1 MNEKIKWITFA
12 LAIFLTMDIQAQ
24 FCTSNDRFTEIDYF
38 SSSQIDSATNVIYGT
53 AIDYQG
59 NSTYLELDIY
69 FPKGSFDTLA
79 LRPFVLM
86 IHGGGFVAGDK
97 DDRKTECITLAQRG
111 YVAATIN
118 YRLGWNTGLQKIQAI
133 YRAHQDAHASLRYLV
148 ANYNAYGIDT
158 NWMFIGGSSAGSIT
172 ANNAIYTSQ
181 SEWNVIYPGIENLL
195 GSLDTSGNIYTNS
208 FDIKGMFNNW
218 GAVPI
223 NSMQPNEMVPQIA
236 FHGELDPTID
246 IDTATSLIGSRSIHY
261 ALISNGICS
270 DITIDTVGLHGIFTN
285 QAGAIFRASK
295 ASCFFRSVFCN
306 DCQDVYTT
314 DSIPA
319 NCSST
324 VGLGETIILD
334 KILAYPNPV
343 QEVLTIE
350 GVPKNTFVT
359 IYNIMGELIR
369 TEEYINGINFSSLK
383 QGIYVVQVFNSS
395 NGTNNILK
403 ILKE

>member
-1 MNEKIKWITFA
+1 MKQKIKWII
-12 LAIFLTMDIQAQ
+12 LLVVPILTIDVQAQ
-24 FCTSNDRFTEIDYF
+24 FCTPDNRFTDLDFFSIGEID
-38 SSSQIDSATNVIYGT
+38 SITNLVYGT
-53 AIDYQG
+53 ALDYQG
-59 NSTYLELDIY
+59 NSTDLELDIY
-69 FPKGSFDTLA
+69 YPSLSIDPLNS
-79 LRPFVLM
+79 RPFVLI
-86 IHGGGFVAGDK
+86 IHGGGFLVGDK
-97 DDRKTECITLAQRG
+97 NDRKQECITLAQRG

-118 YRLGWNTGLQKIQAI
+118 YRLGWNTGLQNIQAI

-148 ANYNAYGIDT
+148 ANYNAYGIDK
-158 NWMFIGGSSAGSIT
+158 NWIFIGGSSAGSIT

-195 GSLDTSGNIYTNS
+195 GSLNTSGNIYTNS

-236 FHGELDPTID
+236 FHGELDPTVD

-295 ASCFFRSVFCN
+295 ASCFFRSIFCN

-319 NCSST
+319 NCSSM
-324 VGLGETIILD
+324 VGLNETMELH
-334 KILAYPNPV
+334 KISAYPNPV
-343 QEVLTIE
+343 EEALTVQGI
-350 GVPKNTFVT
+350 PYNTNVS
-359 IYNIMGELIR
+359 IYNSVGELKKI
-369 TEEYINGINFSSLK
+369 EKYINVISFSDLVQGLYFVKFKNSTVGINYVLK
-383 QGIYVVQVFNSS
+383 V
-395 NGTNNILK
+395 
-403 ILKE
+403 LKE

>member
-1 MNEKIKWITFA
+1 MKKLLLIVNLFLLA
-12 LAIFLTMDIQAQ
+12 LSNLVQAQ
-24 FCTSNDRFTEIDYF
+24 YCSQDNRFTEIEYF
-38 SSSQIDSATNVIYGT
+38 SLQDVDSVSNVVYGS

-59 NSTYLELDIY
+59 TTTTLILDIY
-69 FPKGSFDTLA
+69 FPDQNVDLFN
-79 LRPFVLM
+79 LRPLVLM

-97 DDRKTECITLAQRG
+97 DDRKTECITLAQKG

-118 YRLGWNTGLQKIQAI
+118 YRLGGNTGPQNIQAI
-133 YRAHQDAHASLRYLV
+133 YRAHQDANASLRYL
-148 ANYNAYGIDT
+148 ASNYSTYGIDT
-158 NWMFIGGSSAGSIT
+158 NWIFIGGSSAGAIT
-172 ANNAIYTSQ
+172 ANNVNYTSQ
-181 SEWNVIYPGIENLL
+181 NEWNILFPGIETML
-195 GSLDTSGNIYTNS
+195 GSLDTSGNTYTNS
-208 FDIKGMFNNW
+208 FDLKGIFNNW

-223 NSMQPNEMVPQIA
+223 NSIQSSEMIPQIA
-236 FHGELDPTID
+236 FHGELDQTVD

-261 ALISNGICS
+261 ALLSNNICS
-270 DITIDTVGLHGIFTN
+270 DITIDSVGNHGIFTD

-343 QEVLTIE
+343 KEVLTIE

>member
-1 MNEKIKWITFA
+1 MKKLLLIVNLFLLA
-12 LAIFLTMDIQAQ
+12 LSNLVQAQ
-24 FCTSNDRFTEIDYF
+24 YCSQDNRFTEIEYF
-38 SSSQIDSATNVIYGT
+38 SLQDLDSVLNVVYGS

-59 NSTYLELDIY
+59 TTTALKLDIY
-69 FPKGSFDTLA
+69 SPDQNVDLFN
-79 LRPFVLM
+79 LRPLVLM
-86 IHGGGFVAGDK
+86 IHGGGFIAGNK
-97 DDRKTECITLAQRG
+97 EDRKTECIALAQKG
-111 YVAATIN
+111 YVAATIS
-118 YRLGWNTGLQKIQAI
+118 YRLGWNTGLQRIQAI
-133 YRAHQDAHASLRYLV
+133 YRAHQDANASLRYLV
-148 ANYNAYGIDT
+148 SNYSTYGIDT
-158 NWMFIGGSSAGSIT
+158 NWIFIGGTSAGAIT
-172 ANNAIYTSQ
+172 ANNVNYTNQ
-181 SEWNVIYPGIENLL
+181 NEWNVLFPGIETML
-195 GSLDTSGNIYTNS
+195 GSLDTSGNTYTNS
-208 FDIKGMFNNW
+208 FDLKGIFNNW

-223 NSMQPNEMVPQIA
+223 NSMQSSEMIPQIA
-236 FHGELDPTID
+236 FHGELDQTVN
-246 IDTATSLIGSRSIHY
+246 IDTATTLIGSRSIHY
-261 ALISNGICS
+261 ALLSNNICT
-270 DITIDTVGLHGIFTN
+270 DITIDSVGQHGIFTN
-285 QAGAIFRASK
+285 RAGAIFRASK

-343 QEVLTIE
+343 KEVLTIE

>member
-1 MNEKIKWITFA
+1 MKKLLLIVNLFLLA
-12 LAIFLTMDIQAQ
+12 LSNLVQAQ
-24 FCTSNDRFTEIDYF
+24 YCSQDNRFTEIEYF
-38 SSSQIDSATNVIYGT
+38 SLQDVDSVSNVVYGS

-59 NSTYLELDIY
+59 TTTTLILDIY
-69 FPKGSFDTLA
+69 FPDQNVDLFN
-79 LRPFVLM
+79 LRPLVLM

-97 DDRKTECITLAQRG
+97 DDRKTECITLAQKG

-118 YRLGWNTGLQKIQAI
+118 YRLGWNTGPQNIQAI
-133 YRAHQDAHASLRYLV
+133 YRAHQDANASLRYL
-148 ANYNAYGIDT
+148 ASNYSTYGIDT
-158 NWMFIGGSSAGSIT
+158 NWIFIGGSSAGAIT
-172 ANNAIYTSQ
+172 ANNVNYTSQ
-181 SEWNVIYPGIENLL
+181 NEWNILFPGIETML
-195 GSLDTSGNIYTNS
+195 GSLDTSGNTYTNS
-208 FDIKGMFNNW
+208 FDLKGIFNNW

-223 NSMQPNEMVPQIA
+223 NSIQSSEMIPQIA
-236 FHGELDPTID
+236 FHGELDQTVD

-261 ALISNGICS
+261 ALLSNNICS
-270 DITIDTVGLHGIFTN
+270 DITIDSVGNHGIFTD

-343 QEVLTIE
+343 KEVLTIE

-403 ILKE
+403 IQKE